1 MQKIMNEQ
9 TTTILKYTLILL
21 IIFNVFFPKS
31 GIKIN
36 DVPITVGMVLL
47 FCVLIYRMIKSIAL
61 FDFLQ
66 VDKARFCVLIG
77 WFPFQLWLLLCVYL
91 LDIADM
97 GAVLSM
103 GFNFI
108 FLPTTLLLFSGKH
121 IGALPKDLV
130 YRWICYG
137 VTFVSV
143 FGIIAF
149 FYKWQTG
156 DFIEVPFLTVNYD
169 DYGYLDNK
177 NIDRGLVTKLISTY
191 QNGNIFGVSIL
202 MLLPLYN
209 IFQKKSALKIVV
221 KVALV
226 LTLSRTVWIGLVLYE
241 IFSAIYLFPS
251 IKRVIVLVFSLII
264 LGGGIASILGMMEQD
279 ISFLLDPNLG
289 GRLPALQSSYYFIP
303 QNSIQTIS
311 EIVYA
316 GVAINFGMIGLIF
329 FLLAVISPII
339 GWYMVGGGFNPERR
353 SLLLGYVLYLIV
365 AASDGA
371 ILLIPVMIF
380 YWFLVVMMVTKP
392 IDMRS

>member
-1 MQKIMNEQ
+1 MQKIMNENAP
-9 TTTILKYTLILL
+9 LMRYTLILL
-21 IIFNVFFPKS
+21 VLFNVFFPKS

-36 DVPITVGMVLL
+36 EVPITVGMVLL
-47 FCVLIYRMIKSIAL
+47 FGVLFYLMIKSIISL
-61 FDFLQ
+61 DFLQ
-66 VDKARFCVLIG
+66 VDKPRFCTLIG
-77 WFPFQLWLLLCVYL
+77 WFPFQLWLLLCVYFL
-91 LDIADM
+91 GIADM

-103 GFNFI
+103 GVNFI
-108 FLPTTLLLFSGKH
+108 FLPITLLLFAGNY
-121 IGALPKDLV
+121 IWLLPKEFV
-130 YRWICYG
+130 YRWIVYG
-137 VTFVSV
+137 VTFVSI

-149 FYKWQTG
+149 FYKLQTG
-156 DFIEVPFLTVNYD
+156 DFIEIPFLTVNYD
-169 DYGYLDNK
+169 DYGNLDSK
-177 NIDRGLVTKLISTY
+177 NIDRGLLTKLISTY

-209 IFQKKSALKIVV
+209 VLQKNAVLKIVV

-226 LTLSRTVWIGLVLYE
+226 LTLSRTAWIGLILYE

-251 IKRVIVLVFSLII
+251 FKRAIVFVFSLII
-264 LGGGIASILGMMEQD
+264 LGGGIASMLGMMEQD

-303 QNSIQTIS
+303 ENPIQTIS

-316 GVAINFGMIGLIF
+316 GIAINFGLIGLIF

-339 GWYMVGGGFNPERR
+339 GWCMAGGGFNLERR

-365 AASDGA
+365 AVSDGA

-380 YWFLVVMMVTKP
+380 YWFLVAMMVT
-392 IDMRS
+392 RSVDIRTL